1 MGARIASS
9 MTKAGK
15 RAKKAGN
22 SAPYRMIIP
31 FAPESE
37 R

>member
-1 MGARIASS
+1 MSARIASS
-9 MTKAGK
+9 MAKAGK

-22 SAPYRMIIP
+22 SAPYRRIVP